1 MELKLAAID
10 LQKILR
16 QRNLFLCMT
25 GLLIMSNF
33 FLSVKLYRSEE
44 IITAIPGLS
53 KNMSISDSGVS
64 ESYLEEWSLLY
75 LSTLLDLSPTTVEH
89 KRNMIL
95 KYTSVSK
102 KRYLENIKN
111 YFASSI
117 EEHKKFGITTYFTPK
132 NLDIDA
138 KKLTV
143 VARGVLTSNF
153 GKRSSPKEEI
163 VSYLISFEQVGKTI
177 KLKEF
182 YRIKEEKKQHKKLP
196 F

>member
-1 MELKLAAID
+1 
-10 LQKILR
+10 
-16 QRNLFLCMT
+16 
-25 GLLIMSNF
+25 
-33 FLSVKLYRSEE
+33 
-44 IITAIPGLS
+44 
-53 KNMSISDSGVS
+53 
-64 ESYLEEWSLLY
+64 
-75 LSTLLDLSPTTVEH
+75 
-89 KRNMIL
+89 MIL